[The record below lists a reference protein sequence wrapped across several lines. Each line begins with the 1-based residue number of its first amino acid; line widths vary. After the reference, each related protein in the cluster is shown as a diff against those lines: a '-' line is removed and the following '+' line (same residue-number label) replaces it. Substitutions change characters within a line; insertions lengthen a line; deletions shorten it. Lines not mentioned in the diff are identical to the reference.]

1 MEGVISM
8 RSTSEFSTD
17 YERMENNIL
26 KLTKEYISSHG
37 IKSLILGL
45 SGGID
50 SALVAVL
57 ASKVEI
63 PLIGFGLPIHSNWEE
78 EKRANNIGKA
88 FCSEYCIS
96 SLSEWFTDSASR
108 MGILGK
114 EGYRYAIARGNLK
127 ARLRM
132 IKLYD
137 EAYHRGGMVLST
149 DNLTE
154 YLLGFWTL
162 HGDVGDFGMIQQLW
176 KTEVYGLSTYLN
188 MSMRNK
194 IQFDSFKACIDAM
207 PTDGLGITESDFD
220 QIFPDY
226 NRNCHPYHNY
236 KIVDSRL
243 KDHLENKSSDPNDP
257 VIKKYRETEFKR
269 NHPWNLARGL
279 ILDTLLSAAEEL

>member
-1 MEGVISM
+1 MKD
-8 RSTSEFSTD
+8 TLTFSTD
-17 YERMENNIL
+17 YERMEENIVN
-26 KLTKEYISSHG
+26 LTKGYISSHR
-37 IKSLILGL
+37 IKSLILGI

-57 ASKVEI
+57 ASKVGI
-63 PLIGFGLPIHSNWEE
+63 PLIGFGLPISSKWAE
-78 EKRANNIGKA
+78 EKRANNMGKT
-88 FCSEYCIS
+88 FCDEYCIS
-96 SLSEWFTDSASR
+96 SLTEWFIDSASR

-114 EGYRYAIARGNLK
+114 DGFRYAVARGNLK

-176 KTEVYGLSTYLN
+176 KTEVYGLSNYLN
-188 MSMRNK
+188 LSLVGNK
-194 IQFDSFKACIDAM
+194 RLSLQACIDAI

-220 QIFPDY
+220 QIFPEYERD
-226 NRNCHPYHNY
+226 CHPSTNY
-236 KIVDSRL
+236 TIIDIRL
-243 KDHLENKSSDPNDP
+243 KNHLENKPSDPNDP
-257 VIKKYRETEFKR
+257 IIKKYHETRFKR
-269 NHPWNLARGL
+269 SHPWNLPRAL
-279 ILDTLLSAAEEL
+279 ILNTPIVAEEIE